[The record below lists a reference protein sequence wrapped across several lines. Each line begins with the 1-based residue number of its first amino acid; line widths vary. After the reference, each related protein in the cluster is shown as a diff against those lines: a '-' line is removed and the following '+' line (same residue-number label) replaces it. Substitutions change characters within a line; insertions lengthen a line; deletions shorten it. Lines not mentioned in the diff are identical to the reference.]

1 MKSILNPFRWAS
13 VLFVFYALGHTLGA
27 LISVP
32 RFGASSDAVVS
43 MMQSVHVI
51 SQGADCTWFGF
62 YRGFGYFVSFYLLL
76 SAFLAWWVGG
86 MTERT
91 RGALLPVA
99 WALLA
104 VSAANLPL
112 VFLYF
117 FPAPMVFSVV
127 IAVLLGI
134 GCVGE
139 TKKAKR

>member
-1 MKSILNPFRWAS
+1 MGERL

-27 LISVP
+27 LISKS
-32 RFGASSDAVVS
+32 RRLRLRSSDAVVS

-51 SQGADCTWFGF
+51 SQGADCTWISASTGAL
-62 YRGFGYFVSFYLLL
+62 GIFVSFYLLL

-134 GCVGE
+134 RLRWGDE
-139 TKKAKR
+139 KSEAL